1 MVVLKIHIFAFRSL
15 KLFVT
20 TNTLLNAMAPAA
32 SIGFKYPS
40 AAAGMRITL

>member
-1 MVVLKIHIFAFRSL
+1 MFCFRNL

-40 AAAGMRITL
+40 AAAGISTTL